1 MDEYKKMNDIV
12 SNAKMDELYI
22 AVNVINDW
30 ILEGFDLSTLPVQLA
45 DFGYSEKDVN
55 TIKNSLI
62 NIKEALKDKESA
74 VKSDKLQIVRNLLN
88 SNTSTSLPAPYSWNP
103 NIKQDFPTEICRNSN
118 YGDDISSAPYLG
130 PMPLDGGLKD

>member
-12 SNAKMDELYI
+12 SNAKMDKLYI

-30 ILEGFDLSTLPVQLA
+30 ILEELDLLTLLAQLA
-45 DFGYSEKDVN
+45 DFGYLEKDIN

-62 NIKEALKDKESA
+62 NIKEALKDKEST
-74 VKSDKLQIVRNLLN
+74 VKPDKLQIVRSLLN
-88 SNTSTSLPAPYSWNP
+88 SNTSTSLPRPYSFNS
-103 NIKQDFPTEICRNSN
+103 NIKQDFPIEICHNSN
-118 YGDDISSAPYLG
+118 YDDDISSAPYSG

>member
-1 MDEYKKMNDIV
+1 MDEYKRKTCH
-12 SNAKMDELYI
+12 ELYI

-30 ILEGFDLSTLPVQLA
+30 ILEGFDLSTLPAQLS

-74 VKSDKLQIVRNLLN
+74 VKSDKLQIVRSLFN

-103 NIKQDFPTEICRNSN
+103 NIKKDFPVEICRNSN
-118 YGDDISSAPYLG
+118 YDDDISTAPYSG